1 MKTKNSKIKIIL
13 AGLVILTI
21 LGLAGY
27 KIARAEQTGSSP
39 ESGATSY
46 LKSLYAT
53 LQTAG
58 YGSDTNTPNW
68 GTYWN
73 RIVTAAE
80 WVPSGTATANTV
92 NSGSTFYSTSR
103 TLSTGIYPNP
113 TNCPNQVWDANE
125 GAATQTTNCS
135 LTWTTNPSPVTGD
148 DNPSSGGNMDP
159 RTGETWSKDLYNN
172 AGTLAFSSTTNS
184 AFSWDGS
191 LIFTVTSANATA
203 GATYTNN
210 GQTFTVVTTIAA
222 GTSLNMTATG
232 SPSGTSGTLTKASGT
247 GDSTISYTAIPAG
260 ANSAALGSKT
270 AAQLCSS
277 MGNGWRLPTQNE
289 LMQAYT
295 DGSHWNLTQIV
306 AYFWSATQYS
316 ATAAWP
322 VGLFNGFTYNNTKS
336 TNDQIR
342 CIRP

>member
-1 MKTKNSKIKIIL
+1 
-13 AGLVILTI
+13 
-21 LGLAGY
+21 
-27 KIARAEQTGSSP
+27 
-39 ESGATSY
+39 
-46 LKSLYAT
+46 
-53 LQTAG
+53 
-58 YGSDTNTPNW
+58 
-68 GTYWN
+68 
-73 RIVTAAE
+73 
-80 WVPSGTATANTV
+80 
-92 NSGSTFYSTSR
+92 
-103 TLSTGIYPNP
+103 
-113 TNCPNQVWDANE
+113 
-125 GAATQTTNCS
+125 
-135 LTWTTNPSPVTGD
+135 VTGD

-270 AAQLCSS
+270 AVQLCSS
-277 MGNGWRLPTQNE
+277 MGNGWRLPSQNE
-289 LMQAYT
+289 LIRAYI
-295 DGSHWNLTQIV
+295 DGSDWNLTQPSS
-306 AYFWSATQYS
+306 YFWSATQF
-316 ATAAWP
+316 TTTNAWP
-322 VGLFNGFTYNNTKS
+322 VSLSDGTVNNGTAKS
-336 TNDQIR
+336 ALSQVR